1 MAGAKKIFGRIS
13 ALYWLLTAYMVAA
26 LVWWFIEL
34 MQLNEQLHAYRLQQ
48 NTSSPDARRI
58 AEDERRRNIA
68 QYIGEGSMFLLL
80 TWVGAAFVHRAAR
93 KKIRLDEQQRNFMMA
108 VTHELKTPIAVI
120 RLNLETQQRHT
131 LDDTQRQGLLADNLR
146 ETDRLEDLCNKILL
160 SSQYD
165 AGGVVICQ
173 ERTDLSALARE
184 ALEECIRRHP
194 ERDFQS
200 LITDH
205 IYVLADRLLIRLA
218 MSNLLENAVRY
229 SPANRPV
236 CLTLE
241 ETSDKAL
248 LRVRDE
254 GIGIA
259 PADKTLLFQKFQRL
273 GKEETRRAKGTGLGL
288 YLTRRIVHDHGGS
301 IRVEDNTPQGSCF
314 VIQLPKNRA

>member
-1 MAGAKKIFGRIS
+1 MAAGKKIFGRII
-13 ALYWLLTAYMVAA
+13 AVYWLLTAYMVAA

-34 MQLNEQLHAYRLQQ
+34 IQLNEQLHAYRFQQ
-48 NTSSPDARRI
+48 EGSKPDLRHK
-58 AEDERRRNIA
+58 AEEERRRNIA

-120 RLNLETQQRHT
+120 RLNLETEQKHA
-131 LDDTQRQGLLADNLR
+131 LNETQRQGLLQDNLQ
-146 ETDRLEDLCNKILL
+146 EADRLEDLCNKILL

-173 ERTDLSALARE
+173 EPIDLSALALE

-194 ERDFQS
+194 DRTFQS
-200 LITDH
+200 RITKD
-205 IYVLADRLLIRLA
+205 IQIQADRLLIRLA

-229 SPANRPV
+229 STADRPV
-236 CLTLE
+236 SLALE
-241 ETSDKAL
+241 EISGKVL
-248 LRVRDE
+248 LRVLDE

-259 PADKTLLFQKFQRL
+259 TADKALLFHKFQRL
-273 GKEETRRAKGTGLGL
+273 GKEETRRTKGTGLGL

-314 VIQLPKNRA
+314 VIQLPRNRA